1 MKKTL
6 CALLALLLALSVAA
20 CGKKVPTPSETVSAA
35 LDALKSGDM
44 TAAAETWGGSISS
57 IENSTD
63 SDADIF
69 KLLFKNLTYSVLSE
83 TEDGS
88 AATVKVKLS
97 NTDMSAVMGDVL
109 AEAMQTALSSALS
122 GKEMDE
128 TKTQKMVMDSLK
140 DKMTNGSYG
149 TAEKEVEFQLTMTDG
164 VWTLSQPDD
173 TVIDALTDGLM
184 SAGTS
189 LLG

>member
-44 TAAAETWGGSISS
+44 TAAAKTWGGSISS

-149 TAEKEVEFQLTMTDG
+149 TAEKEVEFHLTMTDG

-173 TVIDALTDGLM
+173 TVINALTGGLM

>member
-20 CGKKVPTPSETVSAA
+20 CGKKVPTPAETVSAA

-44 TAAAETWGGSISS
+44 TAAAKTWGGSISS

-128 TKTQKMVMDSLK
+128 TETQKMVMDSLK
-140 DKMTNGSYG
+140 DKMTNSSYG

-173 TVIDALTDGLM
+173 TVIDALTGGLM

>member
-1 MKKTL
+1 MKKAL

-44 TAAAETWGGSISS
+44 TAAAKTWGGSISS

-140 DKMTNGSYG
+140 DKMTNGSYS

-173 TVIDALTDGLM
+173 TVIDALTGGLM